1 MPTGILSPMH
11 LLIVLVVALV
21 VLGPKRLP
29 GAGKALG
36 QGLREF
42 KDSITG
48 STPDEEPAQIAAV
61 TSVGASEAPTVLG
74 HDRVAAAAEAPAGL
88 AHDRV
93 AAAEAPAGLAHDR
106 TPVAAGEPA

>member
-1 MPTGILSPMH
+1 MH

-36 QGLREF
+36 HGLREF
-42 KDSITG
+42 KDSISG
-48 STPDEEPAQIAAV
+48 ISPAEEPAQIPAV
-61 TSVGASEAPTVLG
+61 ASGP
-74 HDRVAAAAEAPAGL
+74 AEAPAPL
-88 AHDRV
+88 
-93 AAAEAPAGLAHDR
+93 APAAVPAAVLAHDR

>member
-42 KDSITG
+42 KDSIGG
-48 STPDEEPAQIAAV
+48 SGHDDEPAQI
-61 TSVGASEAPTVLG
+61 
-74 HDRVAAAAEAPAGL
+74 PA
-88 AHDRV
+88 
-93 AAAEAPAGLAHDR
+93 
-106 TPVAAGEPA
+106 TPVAMTAEPAAMSHANASTHAGELA

>member
-1 MPTGILSPMH
+1 MH

-36 QGLREF
+36 HGLREF
-42 KDSITG
+42 KDSISG
-48 STPDEEPAQIAAV
+48 LSPAEEPAQIPAV
-61 TSVGASEAPTVLG
+61 AASEAPTVLT
-74 HDRVAAAAEAPAGL
+74 
-88 AHDRV
+88 
-93 AAAEAPAGLAHDR
+93 HDR